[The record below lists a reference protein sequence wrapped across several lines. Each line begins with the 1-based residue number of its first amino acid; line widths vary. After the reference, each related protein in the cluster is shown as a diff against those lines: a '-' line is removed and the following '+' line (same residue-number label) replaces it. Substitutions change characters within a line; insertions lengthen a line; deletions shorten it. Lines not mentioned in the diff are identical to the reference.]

1 MHSILYRKMDKD
13 STIVE
18 SSKATGKEIMAQP
31 ENVSL
36 ANLTACDVD
45 KTFYVKAY
53 RKWTV
58 TNKHGRPVMFCCML
72 LDKQVQSS
80 ILSEIFQLR
89 QLLNTYFNCR
99 EKQ

>member
-1 MHSILYRKMDKD
+1 MYNTIQLDISLTHSILYRKMDEN

-31 ENVSL
+31 EIVSL
-36 ANLTACDVD
+36 ADLTACDID
-45 KTFYVKAY
+45 KTLYVKAY

-72 LDKQVQSS
+72 LDKQVESS
-80 ILSEIFQLR
+80 ILSKIF
-89 QLLNTYFNCR
+89 
-99 EKQ
+99 